1 MGDRKRIGI
10 LTSGGDAPGMN
21 SAIRASV
28 RAALDIGYEVY
39 GINRGYAGLLDKDF
53 QPMNSN
59 MVAEILGSGGTIL
72 RTSRSEFFPT
82 SAGLKR
88 ATEILEEYHIDT
100 LIVIGGDGSLTGA
113 LMLSR
118 LGVKVVG
125 MPGTIDNDFGASDYT
140 IGFDT
145 AVSTAIDAISKIRD
159 TTFSHNR
166 INIVQVMGRSC
177 GDIALYAGFSS
188 AAEALIIP
196 EKENNLEEI
205 CNESASRQRPRT
217 SPQYRHARG
226 RSWLLQRLS
235 ETFRRTHT
243 GYDKGNQPRVHP
255 ERRLSDTFRPQPC
268 QLYGLQGGRSHQ
280 ERPDQHGHCTAEGRI
295 YRDAYRRSTRGP
307 ESLQRRNVSD
317 HENSGKISS
326 DIKIRSAYLFSCS
339 GNILKQRFKR
349 LEPLCNGNASGIF
362 VNNTYWGYE

>member
-1 MGDRKRIGI
+1 MGDKKRIGI

-21 SAIRASV
+21 AAIRASV
-28 RAALDIGYEVY
+28 NAALDEGYEIY

-53 QPMNSN
+53 IPMNSA
-59 MVAEILGSGGTIL
+59 MVADIMGQGGTIL
-72 RTSRSEFFPT
+72 RTSRSDFFPT

-88 ATEILEEYHIDT
+88 STEILDEYNIDT

-118 LGVKVVG
+118 LGVKIVG
-125 MPGTIDNDFGASDYT
+125 MPGTIDNDFGASDFT

-145 AVSTAIDAISKIRD
+145 AVTTAIDAISKIRD

-205 CNESASRQRPRT
+205 CADLL
-217 SPQYRHARG
+217 RG
-226 RSWLLQRLS
+226 KDR
-235 ETFRRTHT
+235 
-243 GYDKGNQPRVHP
+243 
-255 ERRLSDTFRPQPC
+255 
-268 QLYGLQGGRSHQ
+268 
-280 ERPDQHGHCTAEGRI
+280 GHLHSIVMLAEGCGS
-295 YRDAYRRSTRGP
+295 YRDYVKKFEELTQVTTKGTNLGYIQRGGSP
-307 ESLQRRNVSD
+307 THFDRNLASYMGYKAVEAIKNDDINTVIVQRNGQYIAMPI
-317 HENSGKISS
+317 EEALATKKIFNEEMYQ
-326 DIKIRSAYLFSCS
+326 IMKKLA
-339 GNILKQRFKR
+339 K
-349 LEPLCNGNASGIF
+349 
-362 VNNTYWGYE
+362 

>member
-1 MGDRKRIGI
+1 MGDKKRIGI

-21 SAIRASV
+21 AAIRASV
-28 RAALDIGYEVY
+28 RTALDLGYEVY

-59 MVAEILGSGGTIL
+59 MVAEILGTGGTIL

-113 LMLSR
+113 LMLTR

-177 GDIALYAGFSS
+177 GDIALYSGFAS

-205 CNESASRQRPRT
+205 CAELLHGRD
-217 SPQYRHARG
+217 RG
-226 RSWLLQRLS
+226 HLHSIVML
-235 ETFRRTHT
+235 
-243 GYDKGNQPRVHP
+243 
-255 ERRLSDTFRPQPC
+255 
-268 QLYGLQGGRSHQ
+268 
-280 ERPDQHGHCTAEGRI
+280 AEGCGS
-295 YRDAYRRSTRGP
+295 YRDYLKRFEELTQVTTKGTNLGYIQRGGSP
-307 ESLQRRNVSD
+307 THFDRNLASYMGYKAVEAIEQGNLNTVIVQQKGEYIAMPIED
-317 HENSGKISS
+317 ALAAPKVFNEEMYDIMKILA
-326 DIKIRSAYLFSCS
+326 K
-339 GNILKQRFKR
+339 
-349 LEPLCNGNASGIF
+349 
-362 VNNTYWGYE
+362 